1 MGYFRGFPELVWLDK
16 GGIANVISLKIL
28 KKCFRFL
35 YDSDDDNGF
44 VVIHRVNGSV

>member
-1 MGYFRGFPELVWLDK
+1 MGYFRGLTEPVWLDK
-16 GGIANVISLKIL
+16 GGIENIIYLKRVR
-28 KKCFRFL
+28 KCFRFL